1 MFWYPSSPPFLCSF
15 FNLVLFFLSQF
26 SYESEKYWRYKWRG
40 DFGDYCLWLFYTTLL
55 HRAHIFCIPAMPWC
69 RQAKTAQLSTT
80 WGIVMSCAWYTI
92 SFLVAFFK
100 KKKIIFFNFIHFLR
114 FLIFPPS
121 FSQLCSLVSLQRY
134 TKALSSMQRASLVEK
149 SRQKP
154 QDRMQTL
161 TDVSFPQCLLCIFFI
176 SWMVQHLC
184 SLNLAGFEKLL
195 IWWGPCA
202 CSMWYIYREAT
213 DTSWWSYPWNPKG
226 KYISSLFLA
235 EK

>member
-1 MFWYPSSPPFLCSF
+1 MSASQNGPIIYHLRYCNVLCLIHNFIFSCF
-15 FNLVLFFLSQF
+15 F
-26 SYESEKYWRYKWRG
+26 
-40 DFGDYCLWLFYTTLL
+40 
-55 HRAHIFCIPAMPWC
+55 
-69 RQAKTAQLSTT
+69 
-80 WGIVMSCAWYTI
+80 
-92 SFLVAFFK
+92 
-100 KKKIIFFNFIHFLR
+100 FFNFIHLLR